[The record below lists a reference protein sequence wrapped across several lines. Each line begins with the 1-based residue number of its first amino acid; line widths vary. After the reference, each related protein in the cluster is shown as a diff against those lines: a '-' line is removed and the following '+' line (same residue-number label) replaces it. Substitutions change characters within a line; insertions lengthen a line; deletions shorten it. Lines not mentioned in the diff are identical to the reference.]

1 MLVAVARWL
10 DPARLRRAMAHLRF
24 VADPDAAD
32 HHTQRRHQQRGLWL
46 ASTWEA
52 MVAVDGVLDPEAGQR
67 LLVALEPLAHP
78 RRRRRPPRIP
88 TPGRRLTELARRTL
102 EAGRLAAPE
111 RRGPGPS

>member
-1 MLVAVARWL
+1 
-10 DPARLRRAMAHLRF
+10 MAHLRF

-78 RRRRRPPRIP
+78 RRRRDPRASQ
-88 TPGRRLTELARRTL
+88 RRAD
-102 EAGRLAAPE
+102 ASPNSPAAPWKPVGWLP
-111 RRGPGPS
+111 RSGGVRGPADG